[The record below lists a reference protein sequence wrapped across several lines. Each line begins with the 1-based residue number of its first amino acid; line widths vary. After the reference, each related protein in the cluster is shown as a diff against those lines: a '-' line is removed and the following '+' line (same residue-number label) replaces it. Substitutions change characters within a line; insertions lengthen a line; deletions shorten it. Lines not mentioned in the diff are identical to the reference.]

1 MAGRID
7 TDPDAWWRWRANLST
22 PAPQLTVRS
31 VRSEVLS
38 TAADGTIMCA
48 GIFLRKNLE
57 AIAKMA
63 KQIEA
68 VSDESQRMLT
78 RKAQQ
83 LQAYLGR

>member
-7 TDPDAWWRWRANLST
+7 TDPNALIAMARELKSASSSIDNSIRK
-22 PAPQLTVRS
+22 VRS
-31 VRSEVLS
+31 ALNNSQWNDNVRRDFE
-38 TAADGTIMCA
+38 
-48 GIFLRKNLE
+48 KNLE

-68 VSDESQRMLT
+68 VSDESQRMLQ

>member
-7 TDPDAWWRWRANLST
+7 TDPAALLAMARELRNAGQSIDQSIRK
-22 PAPQLTVRS
+22 VRS
-31 VRSEVLS
+31 ALNSSQWNDNVRRDFE
-38 TAADGTIMCA
+38 
-48 GIFLRKNLE
+48 KNLE
-57 AIAKMA
+57 AIARMA
-63 KQIEA
+63 KQIET

>member
-7 TDPDAWWRWRANLST
+7 TDPNALIAMARELKTASASIDNSIRK
-22 PAPQLTVRS
+22 VRS
-31 VRSEVLS
+31 ALNNSQWNDNVRRDFE
-38 TAADGTIMCA
+38 
-48 GIFLRKNLE
+48 KNLE

-63 KQIEA
+63 KQIET
-68 VSDESQRMLT
+68 VSDESQRMLQ

>member
-7 TDPDAWWRWRANLST
+7 TDPNALIAMARELKSASSSIDNSIRK
-22 PAPQLTVRS
+22 VRS
-31 VRSEVLS
+31 ALNNSQWNDNVRRDFE
-38 TAADGTIMCA
+38 
-48 GIFLRKNLE
+48 KNLE

-63 KQIEA
+63 KQIES
-68 VSDESQRMLT
+68 VSDESQRMLQ

>member
-7 TDPDAWWRWRANLST
+7 TDPAALIAMARELKNAGQAIDQSIRK
-22 PAPQLTVRS
+22 VRGALNNS
-31 VRSEVLS
+31 HWNDNVRRDFE
-38 TAADGTIMCA
+38 
-48 GIFLRKNLE
+48 RNLE
-57 AIAKMA
+57 AIARMA
-63 KQIEA
+63 KQIET

>member
-7 TDPDAWWRWRANLST
+7 TDPDALLAMARELKQASSAIDGSIRKVRGALNNSRWNDN
-22 PAPQLTVRS
+22 VR
-31 VRSEVLS
+31 RDFE
-38 TAADGTIMCA
+38 
-48 GIFLRKNLE
+48 KNLE

-63 KQIEA
+63 KQIET

>member
-7 TDPDAWWRWRANLST
+7 TDPDALIAMARELKHASSSIDGSIRK
-22 PAPQLTVRS
+22 VRS
-31 VRSEVLS
+31 ALNGSRWNDNVRRDFE
-38 TAADGTIMCA
+38 
-48 GIFLRKNLE
+48 KNLE

-68 VSDESQRMLT
+68 VSDESQRMLS

>member
-7 TDPDAWWRWRANLST
+7 TDPDALIAMARELKQATASIDGSIRK
-22 PAPQLTVRS
+22 VRS
-31 VRSEVLS
+31 ALNGSRWNDNVRRDFE
-38 TAADGTIMCA
+38 
-48 GIFLRKNLE
+48 RNLE
-57 AIAKMA
+57 AIAKMS

-68 VSDESQRMLT
+68 VSEESQRMLN

>member
-7 TDPDAWWRWRANLST
+7 TDPAALIAMARELKNAGQSIDQSIRR
-22 PAPQLTVRS
+22 VRS
-31 VRSEVLS
+31 ALNSSQWNDNVRRDFE
-38 TAADGTIMCA
+38 
-48 GIFLRKNLE
+48 KNLE
-57 AIAKMA
+57 AIARMA
-63 KQIEA
+63 KQIET